1 MSLGTTR
8 EFDVQQ
14 YGEKWGKG
22 GEVTLLNP
30 VALITRI
37 ITKILI
43 TPKGQKPHA
52 KYAWRMDHG
61 DVIVMGG
68 GMQHSGSGVGWKHEV
83 HARLHA

>member
-22 GEVTLLNP
+22 GEVTFLTP

-37 ITKILI
+37 ILKILN
-43 TPKGQKPHA
+43 TPKGQKPHS

-68 GMQHSGSGVGWKHEV
+68 GMQHSGSGVGWKHGV